1 MASLSV
7 PLDPSTESAWLLGSL
22 TADLL
27 LLGVA
32 LLTSAFFSSTETA
45 LTALSEHRART
56 LIEANP
62 RKNRALALWLERP
75 NQVLTTILIGNNVVN
90 TFTASVATLVAQNVF
105 SNSAL
110 SIAVGLTTIAILVV
124 GEITPKTFAKH
135 NAERLAP
142 LSMRIIGLLRLV
154 LIWMVIPFTMM
165 SKGLVKIFGGQ
176 LTRTGPFVTEED
188 LAYFVKIAQQEG
200 VIEEHEGELVA
211 SALDFGD
218 TVVREI
224 MIPRTDISAIKEKAN
239 LEQVLTEV
247 KESGHTRMPVY
258 GENVD
263 DIRGIFHTKELL
275 KQLDGNVDAAT
286 FTVAK
291 YMHKPYFV
299 PELMKIAE
307 LLKEFQRRRMHMAVV
322 VDEYGGT
329 SGIVCLE
336 DIIDEIVGEIKDE
349 YDDEPDDIKR
359 IDDNRFI
366 ADGKASIHDLGEILS
381 VDFPED
387 SAYESLGGF
396 LISQHG
402 RMPQMGDRLS
412 YGGWLFVVTDAGVRR
427 VARVEVMRL
436 SPDQSGA
443 FISVPS
449 SGEHRSGPQPV
460 ARGGKK
466 TSGPM
471 PAAVGE
477 PAVPETKESI
487 H

>member
-1 MASLSV
+1 M
-7 PLDPSTESAWLLGSL
+7 DPSESTWLFGSL

-27 LLGVA
+27 VLGVA
-32 LLTSAFFSSTETA
+32 LLASAFFSSTETA
-45 LTALSEHRART
+45 LTALSEHRARA
-56 LIEANP
+56 LIETNP
-62 RKNRALALWLERP
+62 RRNKALTVWLERP

-110 SIAVGLTTIAILVV
+110 SIAVGLTTIAILVA

-142 LSMRIIGLLRLV
+142 LSMRIIGVLRWI
-154 LIWMVIPFTMM
+154 LIWMVVPFTWM
-165 SKGLVKIFGGQ
+165 SKALVKVFGGE

-224 MIPRTDISAIKEKAN
+224 MIPRTNISAFKEQSS
-239 LEQVLTEV
+239 LDEVLAEV
-247 KESGHTRMPVY
+247 KESGHTRMPVF

-275 KQLDGNVDAAT
+275 KQLDSAHNAAN
-286 FTVAK
+286 FSVAE

-336 DIIDEIVGEIKDE
+336 DIIEEIVGEIHDE
-349 YDDEPDDIKR
+349 YDDESSDVKR
-359 IDDNRFI
+359 IDDNRYI
-366 ADGKASIHDLGEILS
+366 ADGKASIHDLGDVLGVE
-381 VDFPED
+381 FPED

-402 RMPQMGDRLS
+402 RMPQLGDRLT
-412 YGGWLFVVTDAGVRR
+412 YGDWLFVVTDAGVRR
-427 VARVEVMRL
+427 VARVEIMRL
-436 SPDQSGA
+436 SPDQSGTFA
-443 FISVPS
+443 PVPT

-460 ARGGKK
+460 ARGGKR
-466 TSGPM
+466 TSGP
-471 PAAVGE
+471 
-477 PAVPETKESI
+477 VPVASPGTADKEII